1 MSTAVETQ
9 SKKLIIAGREYGSRL
24 IIGTGKYRS
33 FDEMKA
39 AHRASGAEMVT
50 VAVRRV
56 PLDRSTESFLDHL
69 DENLIILPNTAGCY
83 TAEEAI
89 RTARLARE
97 ALSTDL
103 IKLEVIG
110 DQTTLF
116 PDNEQTLEAARVLVR
131 EGFQVLPYFT
141 DDLIMA
147 KKLLDAGCAAVMPL
161 AAPIGSG
168 LGVQNPAN
176 LRIMREQLPDATII
190 VDAGVG
196 TASDAAIAMEL
207 GADAVLMNT
216 AIAEGHGHAPRHRS
230 RTPRISG
237 RPHAQTPLRLGVE
250 PTLRRRT
257 LNKLK
262 THKVKLRVDTKRP
275 GFGYVQSKPGFFIE
289 AVGI

>member
-1 MSTAVETQ
+1 MSTAVQAQ
-9 SKKLIIAGREYGSRL
+9 SDRFEIGGRVFTSRL

-33 FDEMKA
+33 FEEMKA
-39 AHRASGAEMVT
+39 AHLASGAEMVT

-69 DENLIILPNTAGCY
+69 NPALQILPNTAGCY
-83 TAEEAI
+83 TAEDAV

-97 ALSTDL
+97 ALHTDL

-116 PDNEQTLEAARVLVR
+116 PDNEQTLEAARILVK
-131 EGFQVLPYFT
+131 EDFVVLPYFS

-147 KKLLDAGCAAVMPL
+147 RKLLDAGCPAVMPL

-168 LGVQNPAN
+168 LGIQNPAN

-216 AIAEGHGHAPRHRS
+216 AIAEAGDSAKMAEAMKLA
-230 RTPRISG
+230 IQAG
-237 RPHAQTPLRLGVE
+237 RLAYLAKRMSKRLYASASSPLNGVV
-250 PTLRRRT
+250 R
-257 LNKLK
+257 
-262 THKVKLRVDTKRP
+262 
-275 GFGYVQSKPGFFIE
+275 
-289 AVGI
+289 

>member
-1 MSTAVETQ
+1 MSTAVQSQ
-9 SKKLIIAGREYGSRL
+9 SKKLIIGGREYSSRL

-39 AHRASGAEMVT
+39 AHTASGAEMVT

-69 DENLIILPNTAGCY
+69 DEKLAILPNTAGCY
-83 TAEEAI
+83 TAEDAV

-116 PDNEQTLEAARVLVR
+116 PDNEQTLEAARILVR
-131 EGFQVLPYFT
+131 EGFHVLPYFT

-147 KKLLDAGCAAVMPL
+147 KKLLDAGCVAVMPL

-168 LGVQNPAN
+168 LGIQNPAN

-216 AIAEGHGHAPRHRS
+216 AIAEAGDAEGMAR
-230 RTPRISG
+230 
-237 RPHAQTPLRLGVE
+237 AMRLA
-250 PTLRRRT
+250 
-257 LNKLK
+257 
-262 THKVKLRVDTKRP
+262 
-275 GFGYVQSKPGFFIE
+275 IE
-289 AVGI
+289 AGRLAYLAGRMPKRLYASASSPLTGVVR

>member
-1 MSTAVETQ
+1 MSTAVAAIADRFE
-9 SKKLIIAGREYGSRL
+9 IAGRAFTSRL
-24 IIGTGKYRS
+24 IIGTGKYRT
-33 FDEMKA
+33 FEEMKA

-69 DENLIILPNTAGCY
+69 DPALQILPNTAGCY
-83 TAEEAI
+83 SAEEAI

-97 ALSTDL
+97 ALQTDL

-116 PDNEQTLEAARVLVR
+116 PDNEQTLAAARVLVK
-131 EGFQVLPYFT
+131 EGFLVLPYFN

-147 KKLLDAGCAAVMPL
+147 KKLLDAGCPAVMPL

-176 LRIMREQLPDATII
+176 LAIMREQLPDATII

-216 AIAEGHGHAPRHRS
+216 AIAEAKDS
-230 RTPRISG
+230 AKMATAMKLAIQAG
-237 RPHAQTPLRLGVE
+237 RLAYLAGRMPKRLYASASSPLTGVV
-250 PTLRRRT
+250 R
-257 LNKLK
+257 
-262 THKVKLRVDTKRP
+262 
-275 GFGYVQSKPGFFIE
+275 
-289 AVGI
+289 

>member
-1 MSTAVETQ
+1 MSTPAPAATDQFQIGGKVFN
-9 SKKLIIAGREYGSRL
+9 SRL

-33 FDEMKA
+33 FEEMKA

-56 PLDRSTESFLDHL
+56 PLDRSSESFLDHL
-69 DENLIILPNTAGCY
+69 DRSLQILPNTAGCY
-83 TAEEAI
+83 SAEEAL

-97 ALSTDL
+97 ALETEW

-116 PDNEQTLEAARVLVR
+116 PDNEQTLEAARTLVK
-131 EGFQVLPYFT
+131 EGFIVLPYFT

-147 KKLLDAGCAAVMPL
+147 KKLLDAGCPAVMPL

-216 AIAEGHGHAPRHRS
+216 AIAEANDSAKMATAMKLAIEAGRLAYL
-230 RTPRISG
+230 SG
-237 RPHAQTPLRLGVE
+237 RMPKRLYASASSPVTGVV
-250 PTLRRRT
+250 R
-257 LNKLK
+257 
-262 THKVKLRVDTKRP
+262 
-275 GFGYVQSKPGFFIE
+275 
-289 AVGI
+289 

>member
-1 MSTAVETQ
+1 MSSVASGPVEK
-9 SKKLIIAGREYGSRL
+9 SDEKLEIAGRVFTSRL

-33 FDEMKA
+33 YEEMKA

-56 PLDRSTESFLDHL
+56 PLDRSAESFLDHL
-69 DENLIILPNTAGCY
+69 DPALVILPNTAGCY
-83 TAEEAI
+83 TAEDAI

-97 ALSTDL
+97 ALGTEL

-131 EGFQVLPYFT
+131 EGFTVLPYFT

-216 AIAEGHGHAPRHRS
+216 AIAE
-230 RTPRISG
+230 
-237 RPHAQTPLRLGVE
+237 AQNSERMATAMRLA
-250 PTLRRRT
+250 
-257 LNKLK
+257 
-262 THKVKLRVDTKRP
+262 
-275 GFGYVQSKPGFFIE
+275 IE
-289 AVGI
+289 AGRLAYLAGRMPKRLYASASSPLSGNIS

>member
-1 MSTAVETQ
+1 MSSVVQ
-9 SKKLIIAGREYGSRL
+9 SRQEKLVIAGREFSSRL

-33 FDEMKA
+33 FEEMKA

-69 DENLIILPNTAGCY
+69 DPQLAILPNTAGCY

-110 DQTTLF
+110 DQVTLF
-116 PDNEQTLEAARVLVR
+116 PDNEQTIEAARVLVK
-131 EGFQVLPYFT
+131 EGFTVLPYFT
-141 DDLIMA
+141 DDLIAA

-176 LRIMREQLPDATII
+176 LSIMREQLPDATII

-216 AIAEGHGHAPRHRS
+216 AIAEAKDS
-230 RTPRISG
+230 EKMAT
-237 RPHAQTPLRLGVE
+237 AMRLA
-250 PTLRRRT
+250 
-257 LNKLK
+257 
-262 THKVKLRVDTKRP
+262 
-275 GFGYVQSKPGFFIE
+275 IE
-289 AVGI
+289 AGRLAYLAGRMPKRLYASASSPLTGVVR

>member
-1 MSTAVETQ
+1 MSTAARGTTDRF
-9 SKKLIIAGREYGSRL
+9 KIGTREFSSRL

-56 PLDRSTESFLDHL
+56 PLDRSSESFLDHL
-69 DENLIILPNTAGCY
+69 DPAMAILPNTAGCY
-83 TAEEAI
+83 TAEEAV

-97 ALSTDL
+97 ALQTDL

-116 PDNEQTLEAARVLVR
+116 PDNEQTLEAARILVE
-131 EGFQVLPYFT
+131 EGFVVLPYFT

-147 KKLLDAGCAAVMPL
+147 RKLLDAGCPAVMPL

-168 LGVQNPAN
+168 LGIQNPAN
-176 LRIMREQLPDATII
+176 LAIMREQLPEATII

-216 AIAEGHGHAPRHRS
+216 AIAEARDS
-230 RTPRISG
+230 AKMAEAMKLAVEAG
-237 RPHAQTPLRLGVE
+237 RLAYLAGRM
-250 PTLRRRT
+250 
-257 LNKLK
+257 
-262 THKVKLRVDTKRP
+262 TKRLYASASSP
-275 GFGYVQSKPGFFIE
+275 ITGVIK
-289 AVGI
+289 

>member
-1 MSTAVETQ
+1 MTTATAAGTER
-9 SKKLIIAGREYGSRL
+9 LEIAGRTFASRL
-24 IIGTGKYRS
+24 IIGTGKYRT
-33 FDEMKA
+33 FDEMKR

-69 DENLIILPNTAGCY
+69 DPSLAVLPNTAGCY
-83 TAEEAI
+83 TAEDAV

-97 ALSTDL
+97 ALGTDL
-103 IKLEVIG
+103 VKLEVIG

-116 PDNEQTLEAARVLVR
+116 PDNEQTLEAARTLVR
-131 EGFQVLPYFT
+131 DGFVVLPYFS
-141 DDLIMA
+141 DDLVMA
-147 KKLLDAGCAAVMPL
+147 RKLLDAGCAAVMPL

-176 LRIMREQLPDATII
+176 LAIMREQLPGATII

-216 AIAEGHGHAPRHRS
+216 AIAEARDPERMATAMRLAVEAGRHAYL
-230 RTPRISG
+230 SG
-237 RPHAQTPLRLGVE
+237 RMPKRLYASASSPLQG
-250 PTLRRRT
+250 TI
-257 LNKLK
+257 K
-262 THKVKLRVDTKRP
+262 
-275 GFGYVQSKPGFFIE
+275 
-289 AVGI
+289 